1 MNIIYIV
8 TAIAVLVSLIVS
20 RDKTKKALIIG
31 GKKLLKITGPFTS
44 VIIGVSII
52 LYLVP
57 SEVLSTYLGGEESI
71 ISTLIASI
79 LGSVTVM
86 PGPVVY
92 PLCKILVDQ
101 GVAYNVIAA
110 FSTTLMMV
118 GLMTFPME
126 KAYFGTKF
134 AIVRNLVGYSISIAI
149 SIAFVFIQGW
159 FL

>member
-8 TAIAVLVSLIVS
+8 TALAVLLSLIVS
-20 RDKTKKALIIG
+20 REKTKKALIIG
-31 GKKLLKITGPFTS
+31 AKKLWKITGPFVS
-44 VIIGVSII
+44 VIIGVSIV

-57 SEVLSTYLGGEESI
+57 NEVLSEILGGEHNVF
-71 ISTLIASI
+71 STLIASI

-86 PGPVVY
+86 PGPIVY

-101 GVAYNVIAA
+101 GVAYNVVAV

-118 GLMTFPME
+118 GLITFPME

-134 AIVRNLVGYSISIAI
+134 AVLRNLVGYFISITI
-149 SIAFVFIQGW
+149 SIAFIFIQGW

>member
-1 MNIIYIV
+1 M
-8 TAIAVLVSLIVS
+8 
-20 RDKTKKALIIG
+20 IG
-31 GKKLLKITGPFTS
+31 AKKLWKITGPFLS
-44 VIIGVSII
+44 VIIGVSIA

-57 SEVLSTYLGGEESI
+57 SEVLSQMLGGEHSVF
-71 ISTLIASI
+71 STFIASI
-79 LGSVTVM
+79 LGSVTVI

-101 GVAYNVIAA
+101 GVAYNIVAV
-110 FSTTLMMV
+110 FSTSLMMV

-134 AIVRNLVGYSISIAI
+134 AVVRNIVGYFISIII
-149 SIAFVFIQGW
+149 SIVFIFIQGW

>member
-8 TAIAVLVSLIVS
+8 TAVAVLFSLFVS
-20 RDKTKKALIIG
+20 REKTKKALLISA
-31 GKKLLKITGPFTS
+31 KKFWKIMGAFAS
-44 VIIGVSII
+44 VIIGVSIV

-57 SEVLSTYLGGEESI
+57 SEVLSSVLDGEHNI
-71 ISTLIASI
+71 FNTFFASI

-86 PGPVVY
+86 PGPIVY

-101 GVAYNVIAA
+101 GVTYNVVAV

-118 GLMTFPME
+118 GLVTFPME

-134 AIVRNLVGYSISIAI
+134 AVVRNLVGYFISIII
-149 SIAFVFIQGW
+149 SVVFIFIQGW